1 MDGANPSIRE
11 LLAEAVALLHGDSAR
26 LDAEVLLAACV
37 GKPRSYLHAWP
48 EHAVSDT
55 VLAQFTDWINRRAA
69 GEPVAHLTGVR
80 EFWSLLLTV
89 TPDTLIPRPETET
102 LVELALARIAV
113 DIPCRVADLG
123 TGSGAIALA
132 IASERQHCEVI
143 ATDAS
148 TAALAVARSNA
159 ERLGIRNVQFLA
171 GHWCEPLP
179 ATPFDIILSNPPY
192 IDPHDPHLADGD
204 VRYEPRSALIAG
216 GEGMDELAQIASCAF
231 AQLKPGGWL
240 AVEHGFDQGDRTL
253 RLLHSTGYAEVSD
266 HPDAAGLSR
275 VTLGRR
281 PAG

>member
-1 MDGANPSIRE
+1 MDGDNPSIRE

-204 VRYEPRSALIAG
+204 VRYEPRSALVAG